1 MNKNFVCINK
11 RELKIK
17 HYIHSSV
24 NLKVH
29 KTDMSHKSQA
39 LTLLVLLAGV
49 ALAKKPFLECPSKNR
64 DVMVIDSHLSKGLM
78 TSNKMGCRKKDYFQT
93 QFCMPFTG

>member
-29 KTDMSHKSQA
+29 KTDMSPKSQA
-39 LTLLVLLAGV
+39 LTLLVMLAGV

-64 DVMVIDSHLSKGLM
+64 DVMVIDSHLSKGISDLKQNGM
-78 TSNKMGCRKKDYFQT
+78 
-93 QFCMPFTG
+93 